1 MNTIR
6 YTRCCVR
13 GSTKLVQSLC
23 QSSPG
28 RARSKNRIAFFRRGE
43 GPGVAG
49 SPAAATLFRTLP
61 TDTFSPPN
69 RPRNDRTR
77 FNPKCGNARFTA
89 TIRSV
94 TPVDSGARPRRPPRR
109 GVSSPRAPSCSY
121 RSAQPLRIR
130 GLTFHTFAKSCS
142 VIPDF

>member
-28 RARSKNRIAFFRRGE
+28 RARSKNRIAFFLRGD

-61 TDTFSPPN
+61 TDTFKPPN
-69 RPRNDRTR
+69 RPRNERTR

-94 TPVDSGARPRRPPRR
+94 TAVASGARPRRVPPR
-109 GVSSPRAPSCSY
+109 GAKSPRAPSAS
-121 RSAQPLRIR
+121 
-130 GLTFHTFAKSCS
+130 
-142 VIPDF
+142 